1 MLSVSSPRDSDIF
14 AGTSS
19 APPYRRIAAELR
31 ADIEQGRYQAGGQLP
46 TQQSLV
52 RRFEVSRGTVQ
63 RALEDLRQEGYIDS
77 QQGRGSYVLDRAAN
91 QPQPGP
97 AGVEL
102 ADHVEAAFR
111 ARHVTVDSY
120 SLTAETLNSALQ
132 RPLQLVRSH
141 EVTPE
146 SLAVRLVVPST
157 EARLALPRLV
167 ADEQDDR
174 PLRRLRR
181 LITGQAITLASSV
194 RSVADSGHVKDV
206 TIEIRTVHVT
216 PLHKLYL
223 LNREEALFGL
233 YAPVV
238 RPVRFEGE
246 PEDIYDVLGLDAT
259 LFRYSS
265 GPDETDLQSKEF
277 VVNSQRW
284 FDSLWSTIAQPM
296 TLFQ

>member
-1 MLSVSSPRDSDIF
+1 MLSVSRSRDSDTF
-14 AGTSS
+14 ADAPS
-19 APPYRRIAAELR
+19 APPYRRIATELR
-31 ADIEQGRYQAGGQLP
+31 ADIEQGRYQTGQQLP

-52 RRFEVSRGTVQ
+52 RRFDVSRATVQ

-77 QQGRGSYVLDRAAN
+77 QQGRGSYVLDRTAN
-91 QPQPGP
+91 QQQPGP

-102 ADHVEAAFR
+102 ADHVEAAFQ
-111 ARHVTVDSY
+111 ARQVTVDSY

-146 SLAVRLVVPST
+146 SLAVRLVLPSS
-157 EARLALPRLV
+157 EAQLALPQLV
-167 ADEQDDR
+167 ADPQDDR

-181 LITGQAITLASSV
+181 LITSQAITLASSV

-206 TIEIRTVHVT
+206 TIEIRTVPVT
-216 PLHKLYL
+216 PLHKLYV
-223 LNREEALFGL
+223 LNGTEVLFGF

-238 RPVRFEGE
+238 RPVPFDGE
-246 PEDIYDVLGLDAT
+246 EMDIYDVLGLDAT

-265 GPDETDLQSKEF
+265 GPDETDRQSRAF
-277 VVNSQRW
+277 ALNSQRW